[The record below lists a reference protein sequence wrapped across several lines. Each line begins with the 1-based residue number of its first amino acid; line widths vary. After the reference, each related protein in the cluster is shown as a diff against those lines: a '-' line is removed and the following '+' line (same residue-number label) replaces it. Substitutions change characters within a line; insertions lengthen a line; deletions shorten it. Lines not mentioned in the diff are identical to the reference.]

1 MFSPA
6 LEVVLTVAY
15 REATSRK
22 HTHLTLEH
30 LLYALAHDPDGERI
44 LAACG
49 ADLPQLRK
57 DLDRY
62 LQDRVEQF
70 TRGQKEPEQTLAF
83 RRVLQTAVL
92 QVQSAG
98 RQEVQSGDVLA
109 ATLQQPKS
117 YAAEL
122 LAAQGITRLDVTQFI
137 SHGIAKVP
145 QSPTGPA
152 EPSGG
157 PDAEGGTGE
166 RGGASSRDP
175 LTAYATNLTARARAG
190 ELDPLIGRADE
201 LQRTMEILCRRRK
214 NNPVFVGDAGVGKTA
229 LAEGLASRLL
239 QDDVPDLL
247 EGAEVFSLDT
257 GALLAGTRFR
267 GDFEERFKAV
277 INALAKRPMPIL
289 FIDEIHSTVGAGATT
304 GGTMD
309 LATLIKPVL
318 TTGQLRVVG
327 STTHEDFKHIEKD
340 RALARRLQRIAIDEP
355 SIQETVRIL
364 QGLRSRYE
372 AHHQVRF
379 HDDAL
384 EAAAKLAARHLR
396 DYKLPDSAIDVL
408 DEAGAKAR
416 LTRGLA
422 KVPLADR
429 PATAAASGDARGG
442 RGGADVLEPPP
453 ADLAPPVEITAA
465 HIEEVVAR
473 MARIPAK
480 QASATDRDR
489 LRSIEESLGRV
500 VFGQEEAVRTVARA
514 IKRSRAGLGQPDRPA
529 GCFLFTGPTG
539 VGKTELAKQLA
550 MHLGNEFIRYD
561 MSEYMEKHAVAR
573 LIGAPPG
580 YVGFEQGGLLVDA
593 IRQHPYAVLLLDE
606 IEKAHGDIFNIL
618 LQVMD
623 HATLTDNNGRKADFR
638 QVVLIMT
645 SNAGSREMSVGSI
658 GFWESNSTSRG
669 VDARAKVA
677 TQRSKQAIE
686 KIFSPEFRNRLDAIV
701 TFDPLSPAVM
711 ETIVEKFI
719 LQLEAQ
725 LAERRVVISLEPE
738 ARAWLAEKGYDPVYG
753 ARPLA
758 RVIQTDVRD
767 PLTDEILF
775 GRLENGGTVTIGLK
789 DGALDFDY
797 QPAST
802 PAPAE

>member
-1 MFSPA
+1 MFSQA
-6 LEVVLTVAY
+6 LEIVLTVAY
-15 REATSRK
+15 REATSRR

-30 LLYALAHDPDGERI
+30 LLYALAHDHDGERI

-49 ADLPQLRK
+49 ADLPKLRR
-57 DLDRY
+57 DLDKY
-62 LQDRVEQF
+62 LKESVEQYG
-70 TRGQKEPEQTLAF
+70 RGQQKEPEQTLAF

-92 QVQSAG
+92 HVQSAG

-109 ATLQQPKS
+109 ATLQQNKS
-117 YAAEL
+117 YAAQL
-122 LAAQGITRLDVTQFI
+122 LTDQGITRLDVLEFI
-137 SHGIAKVP
+137 THGISKVP
-145 QSPTGPA
+145 S
-152 EPSGG
+152 SGG
-157 PDAEGGTGE
+157 VPADDGDGGDADADAGQGE
-166 RGGASSRDP
+166 RGPAAARDP
-175 LTAYATNLTARARAG
+175 LAAYAMNLTARARAG
-190 ELDPLIGRADE
+190 ELDPLIGRVDE
-201 LQRTMEILCRRRK
+201 LQRTLEILCRRRK

-309 LATLIKPVL
+309 LATLIKPIL

-340 RALARRLQRIAIDEP
+340 RALARRLQKITVEEP
-355 SIQETVRIL
+355 STQETVRIL

-372 AHHQVRF
+372 GHHRV
-379 HDDAL
+379 HYTDESL

-396 DYKLPDSAIDVL
+396 DYKLPDSAIDL
-408 DEAGAKAR
+408 IDEAGAKMR
-416 LTRGLA
+416 LKTGAAHR
-422 KVPLADR
+422 
-429 PATAAASGDARGG
+429 AAAARNPGG
-442 RGGADVLEPPP
+442 ET
-453 ADLAPPVEITAA
+453 APPEPAEINAD
-465 HIEEVVAR
+465 HMEEVVAR
-473 MARIPAK
+473 IARIPAK
-480 QASATDRDR
+480 QASSSDKDR
-489 LRSIEESLGRV
+489 LKGLEESLGRV
-500 VFGQEEAVRTVARA
+500 VFGQAEAVRNVARA

-550 MHLGNEFIRYD
+550 LHLGNEFIRYD

-580 YVGFEQGGLLVDA
+580 YVGFEQGGLLVDG

-606 IEKAHGDIFNIL
+606 IEKAHPDIFNIL

-623 HATLTDNNGRKADFR
+623 HATLTDNNGRKSDFR
-638 QVVLIMT
+638 QVVVIMT
-645 SNAGSREMSVGSI
+645 SNAGSRELSNASI
-658 GFWESNSTSRG
+658 GFTEAGASDR
-669 VDARAKVA
+669 VLDARQKAA
-677 TQRSKQAIE
+677 QQRSKSAIE
-686 KIFSPEFRNRLDAIV
+686 KVFSPEFRNRLDAIV
-701 TFDPLSPAVM
+701 SFDPLTPAVM

-725 LAERRVVISLEPE
+725 LAERSIAITLEPE
-738 ARAWLAEKGYDPVYG
+738 ARAWLAQKGYDPVYG

-775 GRLENGGTVTIGLK
+775 GRLEYGGTVTIRFE
-789 DGALDFDY
+789 DGRLAFGFDART
-797 QPAST
+797 PPT
-802 PAPAE
+802 PAPAH

>member
-30 LLYALAHDPDGERI
+30 LLYALAHDADGERI

-122 LAAQGITRLDVTQFI
+122 LASQGITRLDVTQFI

-152 EPSGG
+152 ETSGG

-277 INALAKRPMPIL
+277 INALAKAMPIPS
-289 FIDEIHSTVGAGATT
+289 STRFTPPSV
-304 GGTMD
+304 
-309 LATLIKPVL
+309 
-318 TTGQLRVVG
+318 
-327 STTHEDFKHIEKD
+327 
-340 RALARRLQRIAIDEP
+340 RAPRR
-355 SIQETVRIL
+355 
-364 QGLRSRYE
+364 
-372 AHHQVRF
+372 
-379 HDDAL
+379 
-384 EAAAKLAARHLR
+384 AARW
-396 DYKLPDSAIDVL
+396 
-408 DEAGAKAR
+408 
-416 LTRGLA
+416 T
-422 KVPLADR
+422 
-429 PATAAASGDARGG
+429 
-442 RGGADVLEPPP
+442 
-453 ADLAPPVEITAA
+453 
-465 HIEEVVAR
+465 
-473 MARIPAK
+473 
-480 QASATDRDR
+480 
-489 LRSIEESLGRV
+489 
-500 VFGQEEAVRTVARA
+500 
-514 IKRSRAGLGQPDRPA
+514 
-529 GCFLFTGPTG
+529 
-539 VGKTELAKQLA
+539 
-550 MHLGNEFIRYD
+550 
-561 MSEYMEKHAVAR
+561 
-573 LIGAPPG
+573 
-580 YVGFEQGGLLVDA
+580 
-593 IRQHPYAVLLLDE
+593 
-606 IEKAHGDIFNIL
+606 
-618 LQVMD
+618 
-623 HATLTDNNGRKADFR
+623 
-638 QVVLIMT
+638 
-645 SNAGSREMSVGSI
+645 
-658 GFWESNSTSRG
+658 W
-669 VDARAKVA
+669 
-677 TQRSKQAIE
+677 
-686 KIFSPEFRNRLDAIV
+686 
-701 TFDPLSPAVM
+701 
-711 ETIVEKFI
+711 
-719 LQLEAQ
+719 
-725 LAERRVVISLEPE
+725 RR
-738 ARAWLAEKGYDPVYG
+738 
-753 ARPLA
+753 
-758 RVIQTDVRD
+758 
-767 PLTDEILF
+767 
-775 GRLENGGTVTIGLK
+775 
-789 DGALDFDY
+789 
-797 QPAST
+797 
-802 PAPAE
+802 